1 MPYESFIGLRYL
13 MSKKRSSRVVS
24 IITVISISGV
34 ALGVTALIVV
44 LSVMGGFKKDLKQ
57 KILGTKAHIIVQGV
71 QQTPIKDYARV
82 ADAVMKV
89 EGVVG
94 ASPFT
99 EHEVML
105 SSPAGLSGVMLRGI
119 DLARV
124 GTVTELPREIIKGK
138 LEYLNDDE
146 GLMQNLSRERDKEL
160 DELLEKIRKERDE
173 IKQLKKEL
181 KGDAASKEDA
191 PAGPPLP
198 ALGEGGPAV
207 KDIVAGDTKLIPS
220 PVFKTTEGDELVG
233 EPLKPVMGESVPGEP
248 AANTP
253 DKTVPGEAPAPVYED
268 VVVLPEAADIPD
280 LPGADSGEM
289 PSILG
294 DGEMPP
300 LPGEDDGKMPGFDT
314 EPAPARKLPGLIV
327 GPELAKSLQVSIG
340 DEVNVVSPQGEIG
353 PMGRMPK
360 SRPFR
365 VVGIF
370 YTGMYEYDANFAYT
384 RIEDA
389 QDFTSYEGVKG
400 VELKASDVDQAV
412 EIAGTIKQRLG
423 DKYEV
428 LDWMEMNRSLFYA
441 LKLEKIAMFVVLTFI
456 ILVASFSII
465 AMLIMIVIEKGRE
478 IALLKSLGAS
488 DAGIM
493 RTFIFQGTV
502 IGMVGAMI
510 GLGLGLLICYLLM
523 TFGFP
528 LNSEVYY
535 ISTLPVDMDPAEVVS
550 IVVCAIGISM
560 LATIYPSIQAAR
572 LKPVDGLRDD

>member
-71 QQTPIKDYARV
+71 EQTPIKDYGRV
-82 ADAVMKV
+82 ANMVMKV

-124 GTVTELPREIIKGK
+124 GTVTELPKEIIKGK
-138 LEYLNDDE
+138 LEYLNDDT
-146 GLMQNLSRERDKEL
+146 GLMQNLSHERDKEL

-173 IKQLKKEL
+173 IKHLKKEL
-181 KGDAASKEDA
+181 KGDAASKEDSKIG
-191 PAGPPLP
+191 PALT

-207 KDIVAGDTKLIPS
+207 KDIVTGDTKLIPS
-220 PVFKTTEGDELVG
+220 PAFKTLEGDELVG
-233 EPLKPVMGESVPGEP
+233 KPLDPVMGDAVPGEP
-248 AANTP
+248 ALKETI
-253 DKTVPGEAPAPVYED
+253 PGEAPAPVYED
-268 VVVLPEAADIPD
+268 VVILPGAEDIPD
-280 LPGADSGEM
+280 LPGDDSGEM

-294 DGEMPP
+294 DGEIPA
-300 LPGEDDGKMPGFDT
+300 LPGEDGKMPGFDT
-314 EPAPARKLPGLIV
+314 EPAAQRKLPGLIV

-389 QDFTSYEGVKG
+389 QDFTSFEGVKG
-400 VELKASDVDQAV
+400 VELKVNNVDRAMD
-412 EIAGTIKQRLG
+412 IAGTIKAGLG
-423 DKYEV
+423 DKYQV

-535 ISTLPVDMDPAEVVS
+535 ISTLPVDMDPAEVAS

>member
-71 QQTPIKDYARV
+71 EQTPIKDYGRV
-82 ADAVMKV
+82 ANMVMKV

-119 DLARV
+119 DLERV
-124 GTVTELPREIIKGK
+124 GTVTELPKEIIKGK
-138 LEYLNDDE
+138 LEYLNDDA
-146 GLMQNLSRERDKEL
+146 GLMQNLSHERDKEL

-173 IKQLKKEL
+173 IKHLKKEL
-181 KGDAASKEDA
+181 KGDAASKEDSTV
-191 PAGPPLP
+191 GPSLP
-198 ALGEGGPAV
+198 ALGEGGPAI

-220 PVFKTTEGDELVG
+220 PAFKTLEGDELVG
-233 EPLKPVMGESVPGEP
+233 KPLDPVMGDAVPGEP
-248 AANTP
+248 AAKETI
-253 DKTVPGEAPAPVYED
+253 PGEAPAPVYED
-268 VVVLPEAADIPD
+268 VVILPGAEDIPD
-280 LPGADSGEM
+280 LPGDDSGEM

-294 DGEMPP
+294 DGESPA
-300 LPGEDDGKMPGFDT
+300 LPGEDGKMPGFDT
-314 EPAPARKLPGLIV
+314 EPAAQRKLPGLIV

-389 QDFTSYEGVKG
+389 QDFTSFEGVKG
-400 VELKASDVDQAV
+400 VELKVNNVDRAMD
-412 EIAGTIKQRLG
+412 IAGTIKARLG
-423 DKYEV
+423 DKYQV

-535 ISTLPVDMDPAEVVS
+535 ISTLPVDMDPAEVAS